1 MVYIILQLAIPPP
14 LNILKLGAYRGIQE
28 CRNQFENNSS
38 WWNCTFDWKR
48 VDRKLPIFFNNTLP
62 HGKNIFAYLWYLW
75 KGERAGKARETLK
88 GNLSR
93 GVRPRPS
100 NPADRVKYKNRT
112 FRLLVQDKRDHF
124 MTVMIHFV
132 FQQDGFFF
140 SARIMEFDCLGKN
153 IFGTTNLDHSSSPFC
168 PKRHPFQDAK

>member
-1 MVYIILQLAIPPP
+1 MVYIILQLALPPP

-28 CRNQFENNSS
+28 CRNQFENDSS

-62 HGKNIFAYLWYLW
+62 HGKNIFVYLWYLW
-75 KGERAGKARETLK
+75 KGGKGWEGGGRHSREIWVEVYGRGLQTLQTVLNTK
-88 GNLSR
+88 IVHFASLFKTREIILWRSWFILF
-93 GVRPRPS
+93 S
-100 NPADRVKYKNRT
+100 NKMD
-112 FRLLVQDKRDHF
+112 
-124 MTVMIHFV
+124 
-132 FQQDGFFF
+132 FF

-153 IFGTTNLDHSSSPFC
+153 IFGTTNLDHSSWPFC

>member
-1 MVYIILQLAIPPP
+1 MVYIILQVALPPP

-28 CRNQFENNSS
+28 CRNQFENDSS

-62 HGKNIFAYLWYLW
+62 HGKNIFVYLWYLW
-75 KGERAGKARETLK
+75 KGRKGWEGGGRHSREIWVEVYGQGLQTLQTVLNTK
-88 GNLSR
+88 G
-93 GVRPRPS
+93 
-100 NPADRVKYKNRT
+100 
-112 FRLLVQDKRDHF
+112 KRDHF

-153 IFGTTNLDHSSSPFC
+153 IFGTTNLDHSSWPFC

>member
-1 MVYIILQLAIPPP
+1 MVYIILQLALPPP

-28 CRNQFENNSS
+28 CRNQFENDTS

-62 HGKNIFAYLWYLW
+62 HGKKGWEGGGRHSKEIWVEVYGRGLQTLQTVLNTKIVHFASCSRQ
-75 KGERAGKARETLK
+75 ER
-88 GNLSR
+88 SF
-93 GVRPRPS
+93 
-100 NPADRVKYKNRT
+100 Y
-112 FRLLVQDKRDHF
+112 
-124 MTVMIHFV
+124 
-132 FQQDGFFF
+132 DGHDSFCFPTRWIFF

-153 IFGTTNLDHSSSPFC
+153 IFGTTNLDHSSWPFC